1 MNRTTTT
8 VYFNGKMVEVTLL
21 QKNDVIRLE
30 KGMTVYAEVPSRYFF
45 DPFSTEKKSQVVIIG
60 KEYRRQVPNQDT
72 IIFEIHKKIESTIP
86 VTYEQVED
94 FVEGLGLDMKEDS
107 FDSSIFEGEYEV
119 DFAVS
124 DGGGSTHDGGYPNGW
139 HVFCHKKD
147 NPEIEVNFYQS
158 GCFTAMIPEI
168 KPINSQVA

>member
-21 QKNDVIRLE
+21 QRYDIIRLE
-30 KGMTVYAEVPSRYFF
+30 KGITVYAEVPSRYFF

-72 IIFEIHKKIESTIP
+72 IISEIHQKIKSTIP

-107 FDSSIFEGEYEV
+107 FDSSIFEGTIAATL
-119 DFAVS
+119 FF
-124 DGGGSTHDGGYPNGW
+124 H
-139 HVFCHKKD
+139 
-147 NPEIEVNFYQS
+147 
-158 GCFTAMIPEI
+158 
-168 KPINSQVA
+168 